1 MLNAGTLNNINS
13 INKINDE
20 LSLQIKRLVVIRYE
34 NNNLHEDT
42 KANIKN
48 NIYVYDEMI
57 KLCEKAQGILIPF
70 LTKGS
75 GLTKSREKWNDIY
88 NDFANKQKDYEK
100 EKQELMKL
108 L

>member
-1 MLNAGTLNNINS
+1 MRKSPGYSNS
-13 INKINDE
+13 F
-20 LSLQIKRLVVIRYE
+20 
-34 NNNLHEDT
+34 
-42 KANIKN
+42 
-48 NIYVYDEMI
+48 
-57 KLCEKAQGILIPF
+57 F